1 MSNPTFS
8 KCGILKE
15 IKVIR
20 EFIAQ
25 CPAAKCS
32 ALRLLAK
39 GGWLLLLLSVP
50 LLVSCIRDQLD
61 DCPPLHVEIGVK
73 DKNYFNVDKVD
84 MEEQRSDSLAFR
96 QYVPTLFYMLRDA
109 ATGDVVEEQGVFP
122 VEGDGKTVPVDFCPC
137 LPHGRYILTVW
148 GGLDDLSQLSPDHLS
163 LELHR
168 DRQQGGDVYLV
179 SDTLL
184 YDAYNYDYR
193 VELERTKGKLIVQ
206 AENLPGYYNLVD
218 IDVSGI
224 YGKVN
229 SNFKYSGE
237 TDVYDKISIP
247 LKPKVSTST
256 LLAPSVSENSSVL
269 DVDFTHS
276 TPSSNDMQ
284 LSPDDVR
291 ITMRRNMITVLRY
304 VWDEQKK
311 HFVVYMLVDDNWEQV
326 HGMEID

>member
-1 MSNPTFS
+1 MSNPIFS

-39 GGWLLLLLSVP
+39 GGWLFLLLSVP
-50 LLVSCIRDQLD
+50 LLASCIRDQLD
-61 DCPPLHVEIGVK
+61 DCPPLRVEIGVK

-109 ATGDVVEEQGVFP
+109 ATGEVVEEQGVFP

-184 YDAYNYDYR
+184 YDAYNYNYR

-206 AENLPGYYNLVD
+206 AEDMPGSYNLVY
-218 IDVSGI
+218 IDVDGL

-237 TDVYDKISIP
+237 TDVYDKVSIP
-247 LKPKVSTST
+247 LKPNVSTST
-256 LLAPSVSENSSVL
+256 LLAPSVKENGSVL

-276 TPSSNDMQ
+276 TPSSNDME